1 MFLQAF
7 TKRAAIRIPRIPAP
21 SRIHIVPAARLM
33 SSSALHHT
41 PTVADEDAL
50 FYAQVKE
57 LKEWWGQPRWKGVTR
72 PYSAEDVVSKRGT
85 LPQTYPSSHQA
96 KKLWGLLQEK
106 GKKGEPV
113 HTSEEAPIA
122 VAK

>member
-1 MFLQAF
+1 
-7 TKRAAIRIPRIPAP
+7 
-21 SRIHIVPAARLM
+21 M

-41 PTVADEDAL
+41 PTPADEDAL
-50 FYAQVKE
+50 FEAQVKE
-57 LKEWWGQPRWKGVTR
+57 VRDWWAQPRWKGIRR

-85 LPQTYPSSHQA
+85 LSQTYPSSHQA

-113 HTSEEAPIA
+113 HTSRYLPLLAASIT
-122 VAK
+122 VHC